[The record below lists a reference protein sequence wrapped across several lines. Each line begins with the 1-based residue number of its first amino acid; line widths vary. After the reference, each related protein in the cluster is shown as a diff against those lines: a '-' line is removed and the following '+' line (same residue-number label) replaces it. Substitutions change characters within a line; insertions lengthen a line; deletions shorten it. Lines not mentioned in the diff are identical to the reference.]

1 VGVRLMSF
9 AERKVTDLL
18 GGSSIC
24 NFSRV
29 GVSDHVWP
37 NMRSAGSKSAAIVSM
52 KSEETSTTPVRNES
66 LPRDEAGL
74 IARIL
79 AGERDL
85 FHELLL
91 PYERSVYFAA
101 YSVLQNE
108 HDAEDV
114 AQQAVLKALKNLA
127 GFRGEAKF
135 GTWLV
140 TIAIN
145 EARAQL
151 RHNRVLKFKSVDAPA
166 EDEEGDFTPA
176 VITDWREI
184 PLEALERKELRE
196 LLRSTL
202 ESLPEMYREVL
213 VLRDVEENNIAE
225 TAAILGIN
233 EGVVKTRLLRARLM
247 MQKILAPQLKTK
259 REGLFSLFKAR
270 AGASWF

>member
-1 VGVRLMSF
+1 
-9 AERKVTDLL
+9 
-18 GGSSIC
+18 
-24 NFSRV
+24 
-29 GVSDHVWP
+29 
-37 NMRSAGSKSAAIVSM
+37 MRSADLKCVAIVSV

-66 LPRDEAGL
+66 LLRDEARL

-85 FHELLL
+85 FHELVL

-101 YSVLQNE
+101 YSVLRNE

-114 AQQAVLKALKNLA
+114 AQEAVLKALTNLA

-140 TIAIN
+140 SIAIN

-151 RHNRVLKFKSVDAPA
+151 RHNRVLKFESMDAPA
-166 EDEEGDFTPA
+166 EEEEEGDFTPA
-176 VITDWREI
+176 VITDWREV
-184 PLEALERKELRE
+184 PLEALERKELRQ
-196 LLRSTL
+196 LLRSAL
-202 ESLPEMYREVL
+202 ESLPETYREVL
-213 VLRDVEENNIAE
+213 ILRDVQEYNMAE
-225 TAAILGIN
+225 TATILGVN
-233 EGVVKTRLLRARLM
+233 QGVVKARLFRARLV

-259 REGLFSLFKAR
+259 RGGGLSRLFKAR

>member
-1 VGVRLMSF
+1 
-9 AERKVTDLL
+9 
-18 GGSSIC
+18 
-24 NFSRV
+24 
-29 GVSDHVWP
+29 
-37 NMRSAGSKSAAIVSM
+37 MRSAGLKSVAIVSM
-52 KSEETSTTPVRNES
+52 KSEGTSTIPVRNES
-66 LPRDEAGL
+66 LRDEAGL

-140 TIAIN
+140 SIAIN

-151 RHNRVLKFKSVDAPA
+151 RHNRVLKFESMDAPA
-166 EDEEGDFTPA
+166 EEEEEGDFTPA
-176 VITDWREI
+176 VITDWREV
-184 PLEALERKELRE
+184 PLEAGAKG
-196 LLRSTL
+196 
-202 ESLPEMYREVL
+202 
-213 VLRDVEENNIAE
+213 IAP
-225 TAAILGIN
+225 
-233 EGVVKTRLLRARLM
+233 VVALRAGE
-247 MQKILAPQLKTK
+247 LA
-259 REGLFSLFKAR
+259 RNISG
-270 AGASWF
+270 GADSA